1 MSEVEWPA
9 MSAVEWPAMS
19 AVEWPAMSEVE
30 WPVMSAV
37 EWLCESIVKLHLPRR
52 KAVGGSLPP
61 VVSLIFCH
69 HLRLGDHMRNRKA
82 ADGSAAY

>member
-1 MSEVEWPA
+1 

-52 KAVGGSLPP
+52 KAVGGWLGKA
-61 VVSLIFCH
+61 V
-69 HLRLGDHMRNRKA
+69 RL
-82 ADGSAAY
+82 